1 MTENT
6 LPPTVRRLRQCVL
19 FCVYALVLLFFVVS
33 SNITTQLSITTI
45 IIWFLQTFPLLAFL
59 PALHRTHA
67 RAYAWLSFVVLIYFI
82 HGVVAAFT
90 EQRFWLGLTETLL
103 CCILF
108 VALILFIRKY
118 RESFNVP
125 I

>member
-1 MTENT
+1 MTENI
-6 LPPTVRRLRQCVL
+6 LPPTARRLRQCIL
-19 FCVYALVLLFFVVS
+19 FCVYGLVLLFFVVS

-59 PALHRTHA
+59 PALHRTQA

-90 EQRFWLGLTETLL
+90 EQQFWLGFTEILL
-103 CCILF
+103 CCVLF

-118 RESFNVP
+118 RDFYNVP